1 MSYTTPGNLASASVT
16 RDLTNRDQLG
26 ILAKRIRLFVV
37 RVVVLGTDPA
47 QPPIIRRA
55 PVSLDDMRGSS
66 PFIAA
71 PLDLAPHAVRAT
83 RTHELLVQVAYLV
96 PFITRSMDVLHHGAV
111 VVVVRH
117 SPIFRAD
124 RKPEKTERGA
134 VDRAVRFFSRV

>member
-1 MSYTTPGNLASASVT
+1 MASASVT

-117 SPIFRAD
+117 SPISSGQEAGENRAGSGRSSGTLFLASVND
-124 RKPEKTERGA
+124 
-134 VDRAVRFFSRV
+134 S